1 MNTNT
6 TSRRG
11 RYSARAAAIA
21 TTAIIFGAA
30 ACGTETGSDNGEP
43 AAPAAPAAQPQPT
56 PHAPTSADKAEREGA
71 AKRSA
76 GTTCRPPTGAR
87 SRSPEATS
95 TRTAPRTAG
104 GCPMSGQRLT

>member
-21 TTAIIFGAA
+21 TTALIFGAA

-43 AAPAAPAAQPQPT
+43 AAPAAPAAQPQPA

-71 AKRSA
+71 AA
-76 GTTCRPPTGAR
+76 ELGAAAQAQEQYLR
-87 SRSPEATS
+87 HLRDSIQQ
-95 TRTAPRTAG
+95 
-104 GCPMSGQRLT
+104 QRQLPHPGREIPLT

>member
-30 ACGTETGSDNGEP
+30 ACGSETASDKGDP

-56 PHAPTSADKAEREGA
+56 PGAPPHAPPSADKAERDGA
-71 AKRSA
+71 AEENKGSA
-76 GTTCRPPTGAR
+76 GCPLSGL
-87 SRSPEATS
+87 
-95 TRTAPRTAG
+95 PRT
-104 GCPMSGQRLT
+104 